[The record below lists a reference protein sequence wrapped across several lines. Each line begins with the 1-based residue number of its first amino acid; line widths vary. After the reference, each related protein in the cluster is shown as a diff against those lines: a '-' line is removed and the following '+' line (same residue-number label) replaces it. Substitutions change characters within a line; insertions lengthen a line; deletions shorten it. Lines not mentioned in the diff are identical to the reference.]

1 MSQWDAERHARLQL
15 HLVAGVGPRTQQCL
29 LEHFGS
35 ASSALAATQGE
46 LQQVPRVGLK
56 LAERIVAAAHED
68 AALPVLEVCR
78 ESAVQVLLHGDDGY
92 PSPLSHIP
100 DPPGALFVRGGWMEA
115 DALSVAIVGSRHA
128 TRYGLNQA
136 ERLGRGLALAG
147 LTIVSGLARGIDAA
161 AHRGALAVAGR
172 TLAVLG
178 SGVLRIYPP
187 EHGELGDAIAASG
200 ALLSEAPPLRKP
212 MSGAFPQRNRLIS
225 GVSLGTIVVE
235 AADRSG
241 ALITARHAMEQGR
254 EVFAV
259 PGRVD
264 SRLSRGC
271 HQLLRDGAK
280 LVEHVDDVLE
290 ELCPLAA
297 PVRQPDSEHTVH
309 HARELK
315 LDERERKVLDHI
327 GAEPTHPDTIAAEC
341 QLPIHHVLAT
351 ISVLESRRLI
361 HRTSG
366 STVARC

>member
-136 ERLGRGLALAG
+136 ERLGRGLALHVSCGNPAWHPVGLFHPPGRPAADDRAAELGREGDRVAG
-147 LTIVSGLARGIDAA
+147 VSGW
-161 AHRGALAVAGR
+161 
-172 TLAVLG
+172 
-178 SGVLRIYPP
+178 
-187 EHGELGDAIAASG
+187 
-200 ALLSEAPPLRKP
+200 K
-212 MSGAFPQRNRLIS
+212 
-225 GVSLGTIVVE
+225 
-235 AADRSG
+235 
-241 ALITARHAMEQGR
+241 
-254 EVFAV
+254 
-259 PGRVD
+259 
-264 SRLSRGC
+264 
-271 HQLLRDGAK
+271 
-280 LVEHVDDVLE
+280 
-290 ELCPLAA
+290 
-297 PVRQPDSEHTVH
+297 
-309 HARELK
+309 
-315 LDERERKVLDHI
+315 
-327 GAEPTHPDTIAAEC
+327 
-341 QLPIHHVLAT
+341 
-351 ISVLESRRLI
+351 
-361 HRTSG
+361 
-366 STVARC
+366 